1 MKVDAS
7 KTIHWFKVKCSFY
20 QQEIGIHLWKDVVDF
35 VSKNMC
41 FDYVIEG
48 QTSKRFEG
56 VEAYYENG
64 HIGYT
69 KDYVDN
75 YIDSYEDGE

>member
-1 MKVDAS
+1 MEKN
-7 KTIHWFKVKCSFY
+7 TIHWFKVKCSLY
-20 QQEIGIHLWKDVVDF
+20 KQEIGIHLWKDVVDF

-64 HIGYT
+64 QISPVT
-69 KDYVDN
+69 EYVDKFTE
-75 YIDSYEDGE
+75 YYEE